1 MEQGGSE
8 EILAVLAEEEDQVDD
23 QILPV
28 PVQDI
33 FVCGSCREIY
43 HDLTTFLLHKQNCQV
58 NTINVI
64 EESTIDTQ

>member
-1 MEQGGSE
+1 MEQGGG
-8 EILAVLAEEEDQVDD
+8 VTEEDQVDD
-23 QILPV
+23 QQLPV

-33 FVCGSCREIY
+33 LVCGSCQEIY

-64 EESTIDTQ
+64 EDNIDTQ